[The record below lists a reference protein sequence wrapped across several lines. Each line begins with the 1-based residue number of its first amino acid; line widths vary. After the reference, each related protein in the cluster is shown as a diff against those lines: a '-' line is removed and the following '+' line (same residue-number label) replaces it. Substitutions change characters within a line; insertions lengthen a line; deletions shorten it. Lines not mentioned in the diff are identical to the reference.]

1 MWSDSLTQGI
11 RGNHFHNLTLGDNLM
26 TRNEL
31 KTLSLIFMIFIAGC
45 IETDIYLP
53 AFPDMMDYFSAS
65 EEQIHQI
72 LTWNFFGICLS
83 CPLYGPLSD
92 AYGRKKP
99 LLIAL
104 GLFLLGSFMTI
115 WAEGFGAMLW
125 GRLLQGL
132 GSGGCFTLGTAIIF
146 DAFKGDQAIRA
157 VSRMNSVVPFIIAGA
172 PMAGGI
178 LNHFYGFR
186 SNFLAIA
193 LCVLLSLMISLFFF
207 KETLPKEL
215 RKPLQTRKVL
225 ADFKSACTSLPFWQV
240 ILIVSLSNGGIL
252 AFLSVI
258 SVLFVVDFGI
268 SIQQLPLFQA
278 ANLGAWLAASL
289 LFGRAMAQWGNKKVK
304 KMGMSFLCIGGI
316 GFVIAAFFAPQNPH
330 VLTACM
336 MVYTF
341 GVNWTQGLYFPEGM
355 EILPD
360 IKGVTASVLTS
371 MRLLITA
378 LLVGVAGHF
387 YNGTIYP
394 LAAVIFGIVAILLPT
409 LLFYEKSCRTRIQP
423 EPSMIS
429 ELIL

>member
-1 MWSDSLTQGI
+1 
-11 RGNHFHNLTLGDNLM
+11 M

-31 KTLSLIFMIFIAGC
+31 KTLCLIFMIFIAGC

-92 AYGRKKP
+92 AYGRKTP
-99 LLIAL
+99 LLAAL
-104 GLFLLGSFMTI
+104 GLFFLGSFMTL
-115 WAEGFGAMLW
+115 WAEGFGTMLW

-157 VSRMNSVVPFIIAGA
+157 INKMNSVVPFVIAGA

-178 LNHFYGFR
+178 LNYFYGFR

-193 LCVLLSLMISLFFF
+193 LCVLISLMISLCFF
-207 KETLPKEL
+207 EESLPKEQ
-215 RKPLQTRKVL
+215 RKPLQARKVL

-240 ILIVSLSNGGIL
+240 ILIVSLSNAGIL

-258 SVLFVVDFGI
+258 SVLFVADFGM
-268 SIQQLPLFQA
+268 SVQQLPLFQA

-289 LFGRAMAQWGNKKVK
+289 LFSRSMAHWGNQKVK
-304 KMGMSFLCIGGI
+304 KMGMSLLCIGGV
-316 GFVIAAFFAPQNPH
+316 GFVIAAFFAPQNPY
-330 VLTACM
+330 VLTGCM

-355 EILPD
+355 EILPE

-378 LLVGVAGHF
+378 LLVGAAGTL
-387 YNGTIYP
+387 YNGTIFP
-394 LAAVIFGIVAILLPT
+394 LAAVIFSIVAILLPT
-409 LLFYEKSCRTRIQP
+409 LLFYEKSCKVRNQP
-423 EPSMIS
+423 EPYTLS
-429 ELIL
+429 EPIL